1 MGESTTKEL
10 LKQKADMVAKKEK
23 PTTIKWWIAAYQ
35 GELEQALPNII
46 TIDRFM
52 RIALGAVSKNPKLAE
67 CTPSSLIGALLQCAQ
82 LGLEPNTVLGQAYVL
97 PYNNNRKVNNQW
109 VKVMEA
115 TFQLGY
121 PGILDLAYRTDK
133 FKYIDARVVKEN
145 DLFEYSYGLEKKL
158 IHVPAMTNRGKVIY
172 YYAAYELFNGGTNF
186 DVMSKEDAEDH
197 GKKFAPAYASS
208 KSGWKT
214 NFDAMAKKT
223 VLIQVLKYAPKAV
236 ELQKAAA
243 GDNTIK
249 SDIAGD
255 MLMLDNEMSFD
266 DKSYI
271 EAPDEPESNKTK
283 TPKKNTVDKETGEI
297 KQTTIMK

>member
-1 MGESTTKEL
+1 MTESTTKAL
-10 LKQKADMVAKKEK
+10 IRQKAEMQGNKADR
-23 PTTIKWWIAAYQ
+23 PTTIKGWIAAYE
-35 GELEQALPNII
+35 GEIQQALPNII

-52 RIALGAVSKNPKLAE
+52 RIALGAVTKNPKLAE
-67 CTPSSLIGALLQCAQ
+67 CTPASLIGALLQCAQ
-82 LGLEPNTVLGQAYVL
+82 LGLEPNTVLGQAFVL
-97 PYNNNRKVNNQW
+97 PYNNNRKVKGNW

-133 FKYIDARVVKEN
+133 FKYIDARIVREN

-158 IHVPAMTNRGKVIY
+158 IHVPAMSNRGKVIY

-186 DVMSKEDAEDH
+186 DVMSREDAEDH
-197 GKKFAPAYASS
+197 GKKFSPSYSNA
-208 KSGWKT
+208 KSGWQT

-243 GDNTIK
+243 SDNTVK
-249 SDIAGD
+249 TDVSSD
-255 MLMLDNEMSFD
+255 MLLLDNEMSFD
-266 DKSYI
+266 
-271 EAPDEPESNKTK
+271 EPDFVVPEEPKATK
-283 TPKKNTVDKETGEI
+283 KPVKKPIVDKETGEI
-297 KQTTIMK
+297 KQTTIIG